1 MLRLSGAVAREGRV
15 DDGNTV
21 TDFLAQERERGIT
34 IQSAAVHFE
43 WRGHTVALVD
53 TPGHVDFTVEVE
65 RALRVMDGAVLVV
78 DAVAGVQ
85 AQTETVWR
93 QAARYNLPSVAFVN
107 KIDRDGAD
115 FEAACKSLAARLG
128 CTPLPLQMPIYH
140 KQSDSVMGFVD
151 LLTMKCHFWES
162 KSRSGAT
169 DADTEGVTFEQLVP
183 ISDSAP
189 VDKPLAVTA
198 AAWRSKLLE
207 CLADADD
214 EFCELF
220 LESLESSSDDGTGS
234 DGIATRNL
242 IEALRRVTCRTA
254 ASCSISNIG
263 SGADE
268 SESIGERS
276 ATPIIVPCVMG
287 ASLRGFGVDSL
298 LDAIVA
304 LLPAP
309 DDRPAPH
316 VSVTDMNNGQ
326 HSMRPLQRSL
336 DEAQAADDPLCALA
350 FKVTND
356 RQRGALVYLRIY
368 TGRLQKRQTL
378 QVVKGAPSSSSTTS
392 FDPALL
398 SSSATKADPEHVM
411 SKERMT
417 QFLQQ

>member
-1 MLRLSGAVAREGRV
+1 MKRLINSKLRNVGIIAHIDAGKTTTTERMLRLSGAVAREGRV

-162 KSRSGAT
+162 NLRKK
-169 DADTEGVTFEQLVP
+169 
-183 ISDSAP
+183 I
-189 VDKPLAVTA
+189 
-198 AAWRSKLLE
+198 
-207 CLADADD
+207 
-214 EFCELF
+214 FC
-220 LESLESSSDDGTGS
+220 
-234 DGIATRNL
+234 
-242 IEALRRVTCRTA
+242 
-254 ASCSISNIG
+254 
-263 SGADE
+263 
-268 SESIGERS
+268 
-276 ATPIIVPCVMG
+276 
-287 ASLRGFGVDSL
+287 
-298 LDAIVA
+298 
-304 LLPAP
+304 
-309 DDRPAPH
+309 
-316 VSVTDMNNGQ
+316 
-326 HSMRPLQRSL
+326 
-336 DEAQAADDPLCALA
+336 
-350 FKVTND
+350 
-356 RQRGALVYLRIY
+356 
-368 TGRLQKRQTL
+368 
-378 QVVKGAPSSSSTTS
+378 
-392 FDPALL
+392 
-398 SSSATKADPEHVM
+398 
-411 SKERMT
+411 
-417 QFLQQ
+417 